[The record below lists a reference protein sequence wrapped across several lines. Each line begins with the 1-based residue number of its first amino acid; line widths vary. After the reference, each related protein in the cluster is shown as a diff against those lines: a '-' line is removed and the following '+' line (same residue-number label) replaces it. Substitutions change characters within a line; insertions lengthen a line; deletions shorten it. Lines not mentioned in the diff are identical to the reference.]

1 MNLLLGLSNW
11 LSGGALYRYQKQY
24 EFTQLKLRNTLS
36 ELEVLSEHFYQNQ
49 QELEQTKTKLQIAQ
63 SELEIAQLEWYKN
76 SAQKDSN
83 ADWLTQVNKSAQI
96 VAVNYLSLTD
106 TNALWGFNLSSPQV
120 DMKIN
125 GGAIVVKGWI
135 LGKKTQV
142 KCLKISCGKQILAEI
157 PVNLPS
163 GWLAKQ
169 FPRLPEAKNSYFE
182 TAITISG
189 APEQAE
195 LLIEA
200 IFIDRS
206 HLPLATFQ
214 FQKLALV
221 AIS

>member
-1 MNLLLGLSNW
+1 LNFLLELSNW
-11 LSGGALYRYQKQY
+11 LSGGALYRYQKQS
-24 EFTQLKLRNTLS
+24 ESTQLKLRNTLS
-36 ELEVLSEHFYQNQ
+36 ELEVLSEHFYQTQ
-49 QELEQTKTKLQIAQ
+49 QELDQTKTKLQIAQ

-76 SAQKDSN
+76 SVQKESN
-83 ADWLTQVNKSAQI
+83 HDWLSQVNQSVKI
-96 VAVNYLSLTD
+96 VALNYLSPTD
-106 TNALWGFNLSSPQV
+106 PNALWGFNLSSPQV

-135 LGKKTQV
+135 LGKKAQV
-142 KCLKISCGKQILAEI
+142 KCLKISCGQEIIAEI

-163 GWLAKQ
+163 GWLAKK
-169 FPRLPEAKNSYFE
+169 FPHLPEAQNSYFE

-200 IFIDRS
+200 IFVDRS
-206 HLPLATFQ
+206 YLPLATFQ

-221 AIS
+221 AVN